1 LIYSAKEPFWLPAA
15 HVLVD
20 SNVTSSTFS
29 DSPSRAL
36 TVSVDPDVDVS
47 DDMDVDAVIGDS
59 LANPD
64 AEFVLLMPLL
74 AHSIDQC

>member
-1 LIYSAKEPFWLPAA
+1 MPAS

-20 SNVTSSTFS
+20 SNATSSTFS

-36 TVSVDPDVDVS
+36 TVSVEPDVDMS
-47 DDMDVDAVIGDS
+47 DVDMDVDDMIGDS
-59 LANPD
+59 LANLD
-64 AEFVLLMPLL
+64 AEFVLIDATP